1 MSRPRVLIVDDDEQ
15 ICFVT
20 TRALEAIAFCDSAHD
35 VAEATRAL
43 HRQSYDLV
51 LVDVGLP
58 GPSGMTLLDELRRQW
73 PQTAA
78 VMLSGLTDLAVAR
91 EALDRG
97 AFGYVLK
104 PFRVADLRIQV
115 TAALAGVERST
126 HTARASARA
135 RIVANVARHLER
147 GESVACVVVE
157 LEHVALLEASC
168 GVDAIVRLCECVE
181 RRLRDFDPVTEVL
194 GALGPVSFGALLTLP
209 AERTASQAARALHRA
224 LAAPIVLDGQRI
236 PVAARVG
243 LALASPGES
252 ADSIVNLAEGAAG
265 AARDGGL
272 PYVVY
277 DGDLRDT
284 VRMQHELMAD
294 AATAIHRGQLHVAY
308 QPQHDLTTGNCVGI
322 EALARWQHPTRGDV
336 PASVFVP
343 LAERMDLIEELGARV
358 LRTAC
363 IDLAQL
369 RHELASS
376 RLRVSVNVSTAE
388 LRDADYPH
396 RVARTLSEANLPGSA
411 LRLEVTESVALD
423 ESDDVRCALAGIQQL
438 GIQLS
443 VDDFGTGYASFDN
456 LTRVPWSELK
466 VDRSLTTQCGDPR
479 GREMLRAILAFGTA
493 LDIDVIAEGIETPDQ
508 LDSLR
513 ALGCRYGQGYLLGRP
528 QPISAISRR
537 VNRAAA

>member
-1 MSRPRVLIVDDDEQ
+1 MSRSRVLIVDDDEQ
-15 ICFVT
+15 ICFVA

-58 GPSGMTLLDELRRQW
+58 GPSGMTLLDELRRHW

-78 VMLSGLTDLAVAR
+78 VMLSGFTDLSVAR

-97 AFGYVLK
+97 AFGYVVK
-104 PFRVADLRIQV
+104 PFRVADLQIQV

-126 HTARASARA
+126 HAARASARA
-135 RIVANVARHLER
+135 RMVANVSGHLDR

-168 GVDAIVRLCECVE
+168 GVDAMARLRECVE
-181 RRLRDFDPVTEVL
+181 RRLANFGPVTEVL
-194 GALGPVSFGALLTLP
+194 GALGPVTFAALLALP
-209 AERTASQAARALHRA
+209 AELTGSQAARALHRT
-224 LAAPIVLDGQRI
+224 LAGPIVLDGQRMPI
-236 PVAARVG
+236 AARVG
-243 LALASPGES
+243 LALASPGED
-252 ADSIVNLAEGAAG
+252 ADSIVNLAEAAAG
-265 AARDGGL
+265 AAREGGL

-284 VRMQHELMAD
+284 VCMQLELMAD
-294 AATAIHRGQLHVAY
+294 AATAIHHGQLHVAY
-308 QPQHDLTTGNCVGI
+308 QPQHDLTTGTCVGI
-322 EALARWQHPTRGDV
+322 EALARWHHPTRGDV

-358 LRTAC
+358 LQTAC
-363 IDLAQL
+363 IDLAQF
-369 RHELASS
+369 RHERAAS
-376 RLRVSVNVSTAE
+376 RLRVSVNVSTTE

-396 RVARTLSEANLPGSA
+396 RVERILSEANLPGSA

-466 VDRSLTTQCGDPR
+466 VDRSLTTQCRDPR

-493 LDIDVIAEGIETPDQ
+493 LDIDVIAEGIEIPEQ

-513 ALGCRYGQGYLLGRP
+513 ALGCRYGQGFLLGRP

-537 VNRAAA
+537 VNRVAA

>member
-15 ICFVT
+15 ICFVAS
-20 TRALEAIAFCDSAHD
+20 RALEAIALCDSAHD
-35 VAEATRAL
+35 VAQAMRAL
-43 HRQSYDLV
+43 HRQFYDLV
-51 LVDVGLP
+51 LVDVRLP
-58 GPSGMTLLDELRRQW
+58 GPSGMTLLDELRREW

-78 VMLSGLTDLAVAR
+78 VVLSGLTDLSVAR
-91 EALDRG
+91 EALERG
-97 AFGYVLK
+97 AFGYVVK
-104 PFRVADLRIQV
+104 PFRVADLQIQV

-126 HTARASARA
+126 QAARASSRA
-135 RIVANVARHLER
+135 RIVTNVAAHLDR
-147 GESVACVVVE
+147 GEPVACVVVD

-168 GVDAIVRLCECVE
+168 GVDAIDRLRECVE
-181 RRLRDFDPVTEVL
+181 ERLRDFDPVTEML
-194 GALGPVSFGALLTLP
+194 GQLGPVTFAALLTLP
-209 AERTASQAARALHRA
+209 PELTGSQAARALHRA
-224 LAAPIVLDGQRI
+224 LAVPIVVDGQRMPI
-236 PVAARVG
+236 AARIG

-265 AARDGGL
+265 AAREGGL

-284 VRMQHELMAD
+284 VRMQLELMAD
-294 AATAIHRGQLHVAY
+294 AATAIHRGHLHVAY
-308 QPQHDLTTGNCVGI
+308 QSQHDLETRRCVGV
-322 EALARWQHPTRGDV
+322 EALARWHHPTRGDI

-369 RHELASS
+369 RHEHGSS
-376 RLRVSVNVSTAE
+376 TLRVSVNVSTTE
-388 LRDADYPH
+388 LRDPDYAQ
-396 RVARTLSEANLPGSA
+396 RVARTLAEADLPGSA

-423 ESDDVRCALAGIQQL
+423 ESDDVRRALAEIQQL

-466 VDRSLTTQCGDPR
+466 IDRSLTTQCGDAR

-493 LDIDVIAEGIETPDQ
+493 LDIDVIAEGIETQDQ
-508 LDSLR
+508 LDNLR
-513 ALGCRYGQGYLLGRP
+513 SLGCRYGQGFLFGRP

-537 VNRAAA
+537 VSRAA